1 MKYILTKHAKE
12 VCKRL
17 EITEEFVLEVCKV
30 GVEYQSKN
38 HVGQMRHSG
47 LGYCVVTEEDRVIT
61 IYKDRVITPLR
72 ADQIKSG
79 TKIKRTK

>member
-17 EITEEFVLEVCKV
+17 DIPEADVIEICKV
-30 GVEYQSKN
+30 GVEYPSKN

-47 LGYCVVTEEDRVIT
+47 LGYCVVTEDDRIIT

-72 ADQIKSG
+72 PDQIKSG